1 MTITLN
7 LETEAGPDAKMFV
20 ANAATAIRYKQL
32 FGADLGI
39 ALGQLLEQADMSVL
53 QSVQGDGISTEE
65 LSPEMMQVL
74 IWLTTSGLSDVI
86 KQLAYIENMQAEK
99 ADIPRLT
106 EDDYIEWLEQ
116 FPALEL
122 LRNAASIVG
131 LYMGQKAGTAVPKKE
146 VARRNEG

>member
-7 LETEAGPDAKMFV
+7 LETEAGPAEKKFT

-39 ALGQLLEQADMSVL
+39 ALGKLLEQADMSML
-53 QSVQGDGISTEE
+53 QSIQNEKVTTDEIN
-65 LSPEMMQVL
+65 PEMMQIL
-74 IWLTTSGLSDVI
+74 IWLTTSGLSDTI
-86 KQLAYIENMQAEK
+86 KKLAYIENMQAEK
-99 ADIPRLT
+99 ADLPRLS
-106 EDDYIEWLEQ
+106 EDDYIEWLEL

-131 LYMGQKAGTAVPKKE
+131 LYIGQKAGTAIPKKE